1 MQSNMN
7 SLANAQKRKAEER
20 GKTSGTR
27 LSGIPSHTDRGLV
40 PGSVK
45 ELEELEQ
52 LEQLE
57 QRLRSEFDLE
67 TKYGPVV
74 GLSRLGRWERAVRL
88 GLEPPRWVRD
98 TIVQHGT
105 ESDLNAHIFTS
116 GKV

>member
-27 LSGIPSHTDRGLV
+27 LSGVPSHTDRGLV

-45 ELEELEQ
+45 ELEE

-88 GLEPPRWVRD
+88 GLDPPRWVRD

>member
-52 LEQLE
+52 LEQ
-57 QRLRSEFDLE
+57 RLRSKFDLE

>member
-1 MQSNMN
+1 MN

-27 LSGIPSHTDRGLV
+27 LSGVPSHTDRGLV

-45 ELEELEQ
+45 E

>member
-7 SLANAQKRKAEER
+7 SLASAQKRKAEER

-45 ELEELEQ
+45 ELEE
-52 LEQLE
+52 LE

>member
-45 ELEELEQ
+45 ELEE

>member
-52 LEQLE
+52 LEQ
-57 QRLRSEFDLE
+57 RLRSEFDLE

-88 GLEPPRWVRD
+88 GLDPPRWVRD

>member
-1 MQSNMN
+1 VQSNMN

-45 ELEELEQ
+45 ELEE

>member
-1 MQSNMN
+1 MN

-52 LEQLE
+52 LEQ
-57 QRLRSEFDLE
+57 RLRSEFDLE

-88 GLEPPRWVRD
+88 GLDPPRWVRD

>member
-1 MQSNMN
+1 MQFNMN

-52 LEQLE
+52 LEQ
-57 QRLRSEFDLE
+57 RLRSEFDLE

-88 GLEPPRWVRD
+88 GLDPPRWVRD

>member
-45 ELEELEQ
+45 ELEV

>member
-1 MQSNMN
+1 MN

-52 LEQLE
+52 LEQ
-57 QRLRSEFDLE
+57 RLRSEFDLE

-88 GLEPPRWVRD
+88 GLDPPRWDRD

>member
-1 MQSNMN
+1 VQSNMN

-27 LSGIPSHTDRGLV
+27 LSGVPSHTDRGLV

-45 ELEELEQ
+45 E

>member
-1 MQSNMN
+1 MN

-45 ELEELEQ
+45 ELEE

>member
-1 MQSNMN
+1 MQFNMN

-45 ELEELEQ
+45 ELEE

>member
-1 MQSNMN
+1 MP
-7 SLANAQKRKAEER
+7 KKER
-20 GKTSGTR
+20 RRSGGKTSGTR

-45 ELEELEQ
+45 ELEE

>member
-1 MQSNMN
+1 MN

-45 ELEELEQ
+45 ELEELE
-52 LEQLE
+52 ELE

>member
-7 SLANAQKRKAEER
+7 SLANAQKRKAGER

-45 ELEELEQ
+45 ELEE